1 MVFCVRTDLGMT
13 AGKVAAQC
21 CHAAVE
27 LVESVERNRGP
38 AGLGSFRMEW
48 PRWKAHW
55 EVNGAAKI
63 VLQVPSEEAL
73 LELAERATA
82 SGLNIS
88 VIKDAGHTQVSPGSR
103 TVLGIGPAPRSLVDE
118 ITGRL
123 QLYG

>member
-1 MVFCVRTDLGMT
+1 MVFCVRTDLGMS

-38 AGLGSFRMEW
+38 AGLGSLRSEW
-48 PRWKAHW
+48 ARWKGKW
-55 EVNGAAKI
+55 DVEGSAKI
-63 VLQVPSEEAL
+63 VLQVPSEEQL
-73 LELAERATA
+73 LELAEAATRE
-82 SGLNIS
+82 GLNVS

-103 TVLGIGPAPRSLVDE
+103 TVLGIGPAPRSLVDR

-123 QLYG
+123 QLY